1 MQFYKLLF
9 VLSLVIVK
17 LENIWQNSFNVLV
30 IIIEKQ
36 KYLQMDKIDTF
47 FKLTSR
53 ELTLLFIYLIMRQT

>member
-36 KYLQMDKIDTF
+36 KYIQMDKIVHMKDV
-47 FKLTSR
+47 
-53 ELTLLFIYLIMRQT
+53 

>member
-17 LENIWQNSFNVLV
+17 LENIWQISFNVLV

-36 KYLQMDKIDTF
+36 KYLQMDKIVHMKDV
-47 FKLTSR
+47 
-53 ELTLLFIYLIMRQT
+53 

>member
-17 LENIWQNSFNVLV
+17 LEKIWQNSFNVLV

-36 KYLQMDKIDTF
+36 KYLQMDKIVHMKDV
-47 FKLTSR
+47 
-53 ELTLLFIYLIMRQT
+53 